1 MKQKLY
7 TNVLLLAFIFVNP
20 LGYSDQYHDAEGLN
34 ESASENAKV
43 FIVEPTDNQIFTIE
57 QAKKINVVFGS
68 KNISIKPAG
77 ELVPNSGHHH
87 LLINIDLLPDL
98 SMPIPASDQFI
109 HFGKGQESTV
119 IDLPKGRHKLQLIL
133 GNHVH
138 VPHKPPVMS
147 DPIYVEV
154 K

>member
-1 MKQKLY
+1 M
-7 TNVLLLAFIFVNP
+7 
-20 LGYSDQYHDAEGLN
+20 N
-34 ESASENAKV
+34 ESASEKAKV

-57 QAKKINVVFGS
+57 QAKKINVIFGS
-68 KNISIKPAG
+68 KNILIKPAG

-87 LLINIDLLPDL
+87 LLINVGLLPDL

-138 VPHKPPVMS
+138 VPHKPPVLS
-147 DPIYVEV
+147 LIHI
-154 K
+154 